1 LALIWEYGL
10 RTQFKTMLR
19 NYIKIAFRSLLKNQ
33 AYSFINIGGLA
44 IGLAASILI
53 FLWVA
58 DEYAYDKFQV
68 NYNNIYKLYQTQEW
82 NGHIGTG
89 NSMPYKLKEILPQKS
104 SKIKSVVMTN
114 WGEGNLLQVG
124 ENRLNKYGLSAS
136 EDFFTMFS
144 YEMIAGDPTTAL
156 NEPTKIVITE
166 STAKTFFKDGNALN
180 QTIKF
185 DNSDELKV
193 SGIIKD
199 VPQHSFLEFDYVLP
213 FSYYEKT
220 NSWVRY
226 SKDSWDNNSFQM
238 YALLEEGTPKEEV
251 DQSIASVL
259 KDNNPKAPT
268 AKLFLHPM
276 EKWRLHSNFEEGKN
290 TGGQIVYVRLF
301 TAIAIFVL
309 LIACIN
315 FMNLATARSES
326 RAREVGIRK
335 SIGSRRKELILQF
348 LGESVAITTFAFL
361 LAVVVVEL
369 VLPSYNILV
378 KKSIAVSYGDPL
390 IWVAASALVL
400 VIGLLAG
407 SYPSFYLS
415 SFEAVKV
422 LKGKV
427 NVGKGASTPRQ
438 VLVVLQFGFSIFL
451 IAATIVIYQQVQHV
465 KNRDM
470 GYDRENLIQ
479 IWINGEL
486 QKNFSTIR
494 QELVNTGVVE
504 YACKSNSPVT
514 AVFSNSEVKWPGM
527 STDQRVA
534 FSMIATEY
542 DYTKTMGI
550 KMIEGRDFSREFND
564 SLSVIVN
571 EAAIKMMGMENP
583 IGKKI
588 ETNGSLF
595 EIIGVVPDVVMDSPY
610 EPVEPMTL
618 LFIPGWSSTVTVRL
632 SKTKDI
638 QASLA
643 KVESVFKKLNPN
655 HPFQYRFTDVDFQK
669 KFNDINLISRL
680 AGIFAGLAIVI
691 TCLGLFGLAAFT
703 AEQRTKEVGIRKVMG
718 ASVASLVMLI
728 SKDFS
733 RLVIIA
739 FVIAA
744 PFAWWFLNSFLEQYD
759 YRIAVAWWVLGAV
772 GAFALI
778 LALLIVSA
786 QALKAAVTNPSNSLR
801 SE

>member
-1 LALIWEYGL
+1 
-10 RTQFKTMLR
+10 
-19 NYIKIAFRSLLKNQ
+19 
-33 AYSFINIGGLA
+33 
-44 IGLAASILI
+44 
-53 FLWVA
+53 
-58 DEYAYDKFQV
+58 
-68 NYNNIYKLYQTQEW
+68 
-82 NGHIGTG
+82 
-89 NSMPYKLKEILPQKS
+89 
-104 SKIKSVVMTN
+104 
-114 WGEGNLLQVG
+114 VG
-124 ENRLNKYGLSAS
+124 ESRLNKYGLSAS

-251 DQSIASVL
+251 DHSIASIL

-309 LIACIN
+309 IIACIN

-378 KKSIAVSYGDPL
+378 KKSIAVSYGDPM
-390 IWVAASALVL
+390 IWVAAIALVL

-451 IAATIVIYQQVQHV
+451 IAGTIVIYQQVQHV

-479 IWINGEL
+479 IWTNGEL
-486 QKNFSTIR
+486 QNNFSTIR
-494 QELVNTGVVE
+494 QELVNTGAVE
-504 YACKSNSPVT
+504 YVCKSNSPVT
-514 AVFSNSEVKWPGM
+514 AVFSSNEVKWPGM
-527 STDQRVA
+527 ATNQRVA
-534 FSMIATEY
+534 FSTIATEY

-588 ETNGSLF
+588 ETNGSQF
-595 EIIGVVPDVVMDSPY
+595 EIVGVVPDIVMDSPY
-610 EPVEPMTL
+610 KPVEPMTL
-618 LFIPGWSSTVTVRL
+618 LFNPGWSSTVTVRL
-632 SKTKDI
+632 ARTKDI

-655 HPFQYRFTDVDFQK
+655 YPFQYRFTDVDFQK
-669 KFNDINLISRL
+669 KFTDINLISRL

-739 FVIAA
+739 FAIAA

>member
-1 LALIWEYGL
+1 
-10 RTQFKTMLR
+10 MLR

-68 NYNNIYKLYQTQEW
+68 NYNNIYKLYQSQEW
-82 NGHIGTG
+82 NGHIGTS
-89 NSMPYKLKEILPQKS
+89 NSMPYKLKETLPQKS

-136 EDFFTMFS
+136 EDFFNMFS

-156 NEPTKIVITE
+156 NEPTKIVISE

-199 VPQHSFLEFDYVLP
+199 VPEQSFLEFDYVLP

-220 NSWVRY
+220 NSWVRNG
-226 SKDSWDNNSFQM
+226 KESWDNNSFQM
-238 YALLEEGTPKEEV
+238 YALLEDGTPKEEV
-251 DQSIASVL
+251 DQSIASIL

-276 EKWRLHSNFEEGKN
+276 EKWRLHSNFDEGKN

-335 SIGSRRKELILQF
+335 SIGSRRKELIFQF
-348 LGESVAITTFAFL
+348 LGESIAITTIAFL
-361 LAVVVVEL
+361 LAIVLVEL
-369 VLPSYNILV
+369 VLPSYN
-378 KKSIAVSYGDPL
+378 
-390 IWVAASALVL
+390 VL
-400 VIGLLAG
+400 VNKTISIDYSNPSIWLASLSLIFVIGTLSG

-415 SFEAVKV
+415 AFEPVKV

-427 NVGKGASTPRQ
+427 NVGKGASTPRK
-438 VLVVLQFGFSIFL
+438 VLVTLQFGFSIFL
-451 IAATIVIYQQVQHV
+451 IIGTIVIYQQIQHV

-479 IWINGEL
+479 IWTNGEL
-486 QKNFSTIR
+486 EKNFKTIR
-494 QELVNTGVVE
+494 EELLRTEVVKSV
-504 YACKSNSPVT
+504 CKSNSPIT
-514 AVFSNSEVKWPGM
+514 SIFSNNEVKWPGKA
-527 STDQRVA
+527 SDARVA
-534 FSMIATEY
+534 FTTIATEY
-542 DYTKTMGI
+542 DYTETMGI
-550 KMIEGRDFSREFND
+550 KIIEGRDFSRDFKSD
-564 SLSVIVN
+564 SSAVIVN
-571 EAAIKMMGMENP
+571 EAAVKMMGMEKP
-583 IGKKI
+583 IGQKI
-588 ETNGSLF
+588 EVLGGSQL
-595 EIIGVVPDVVMDSPY
+595 EIIGVIADVVMDSPY
-610 EPVEPMTL
+610 RPVEPLTMV
-618 LFIPGWSSTVTVRL
+618 FIPDWSSTVTIRL
-632 SKTKDI
+632 NKTNDI
-638 QASLA
+638 PTSIA
-643 KVESVFKKLNPN
+643 KVESVFKKINPN
-655 HPFQYRFTDVDFQK
+655 YPFQYRFADVDFQK
-669 KFNDINLISRL
+669 KFSIINLISQL
-680 AGIFAGLAIVI
+680 AGIFAGLAIFI

-718 ASVASLVMLI
+718 ASVSSLVLLI

-733 RLVIIA
+733 RLVIFGFLIS
-739 FVIAA
+739 A
-744 PFAWWFLNSFLEQYD
+744 PIAWWFLNNFLAQYD
-759 YRIAVAWWVLGAV
+759 YRISVAWWVLAGV
-772 GAFALI
+772 GLFALL
-778 LALLIVSA
+778 LALLIVST
-786 QALKAAVTNPSNSLR
+786 QALKAAVANPTKSLR